1 MLAHHPVAPRI
12 RPHIGTRVID
22 GKLCLLNQRRAEA
35 WLCAGA
41 SRRIWQGL
49 QGGQPLPQIAAGLAA
64 RYGIGQEVAL
74 RDTAGFVEELWKRQ
88 IVDLPDRAEV
98 TDAARAALV
107 TEPSHNTKASGK
119 LYELAL
125 RSNTIYIAW
134 LDLLIPCN
142 LRCRHCYL
150 DFSKTDVLPL
160 PKVRDILDQLA
171 AHGAVELIL
180 TGGEIFIRK
189 DLLDIIAHADAD
201 GFLFDLYTNGNFIDE
216 KMADRL
222 AQFAIQRVQISVYG
236 TSAETH
242 EGITRKPG
250 TFEKSV
256 NAVRF
261 LTERGIRVRMQC
273 HIQRDNFEDAFNFP
287 AFAEGLGAEFRFDTK
302 LIPNRT
308 GSTFPMDYGV
318 TVAQQAALY
327 ERGLV
332 DRLSPKSQCTA
343 SASRARINAAGDVYP
358 CDLISNVVVG
368 NLYHASLEDIWRST
382 RREELREDILGYGPG
397 RCGSCGHKSDCN
409 PCAALRG
416 YNIDG
421 HLDDPVS
428 EACLITTA
436 SLLSRRLP
444 IQPNSPAG
452 VAAAR
457 HGGSLEH
464 VLTSNAG
471 DAMRQSPAQTSAS

>member
-1 MLAHHPVAPRI
+1 MSEHHEGAPRI
-12 RPHIGTRVID
+12 RRNIGTRIID

-41 SRRIWQGL
+41 SRLIWRDL
-49 QGGQPLPQIAAGLAA
+49 QAGHTVPQIGAMLAA
-64 RYGIGQEVAL
+64 RYGIPHEQAV
-74 RDTAGFVEELWKRQ
+74 RDTSAFVDDLWARQ
-88 IVDLPDRAEV
+88 IVDLPGREDV
-98 TDAARAALV
+98 SDAARQALV
-107 TEPSHNTKASGK
+107 REPPHNTKESGR
-119 LYELAL
+119 LYQLAL
-125 RSNTIYIAW
+125 KTNTIYIAW

-150 DFSKTDVLPL
+150 DFSKTDVMPL
-160 PKVRDILDQLA
+160 PKALDILDQLA
-171 AHGAVELIL
+171 DHGAVELIL

-189 DLLDIIAHADAD
+189 DLLDIVAHADER

-216 KMADRL
+216 RMADKL
-222 AQFAIQRVQISVYG
+222 AQFAIQRMQISVYG
-236 TSAETH
+236 TTAATH
-242 EGITRKPG
+242 EGITKKPG
-250 TFEKSV
+250 TFDKSV
-256 NAVRF
+256 KAVRL

-273 HIQRDNFEDAFNFP
+273 HIQKDNFEDAFGFP
-287 AFAEGLGAEFRFDTK
+287 AFAESLGAEYRFDTK

-308 GSTFPMDYGV
+308 GSTFPMDFGV
-318 TVAQQAALY
+318 TVAQQAQLY
-327 ERGLV
+327 ERGLI

-368 NLYHASLEDIWRST
+368 NLYKASLADIWGSA
-382 RREELREDILGYGPG
+382 RRAELREDIMGYAPQ
-397 RCGSCGHKSDCN
+397 RCGGCGHKTDCN

-416 YNIDG
+416 FNLDG

-436 SLLSRRLP
+436 SLLSRHRE
-444 IQPNSPAG
+444 IQPTSPAG
-452 VAAAR
+452 IAAAK

-464 VLTSNAG
+464 VLASTYG
-471 DAMRQSPAQTSAS
+471 DAMRQSPAHVGPQ